1 MTNGDGGEGGRFG
14 RVDPNKLVLGAAIA
28 LAVIIIVA
36 GIVIYASADGDDSS
50 RVAATGDSTTTSTTR
65 AETRVTSTTAPGT
78 SPTTGPS
85 STLPLTG
92 GTTGT
97 TTPPTPRAT
106 ADPEE
111 DPFVRVP
118 LPAGLGGAT
127 IDSCFWTQ
135 DGGGQLVATGTIT
148 SALEDDLWGLEVYWL
163 QNDRELDSQYEIYDF
178 EAAGQTVPWR
188 LTIEAP
194 LAPADLRCEIIVD

>member
-1 MTNGDGGEGGRFG
+1 MTGGDGGMGSRLKQM
-14 RVDPNKLVLGAAIA
+14 DPNAIVLGVAVA
-28 LAVIIIVA
+28 LAVVILVA
-36 GIVIYASADGDDSS
+36 GIAIYASAGGDDGSA
-50 RVAATGDSTTTSTTR
+50 RVAATEDSTTSTR
-65 AETRVTSTTAPGT
+65 AESTATSTTAPSASST
-78 SPTTGPS
+78 TAPTS
-85 STLPLTG
+85 STLPVTG
-92 GTTGT
+92 GGTGT
-97 TTPPTPRAT
+97 TSPPTPRAT

-111 DPFVRVP
+111 DPFVPVP
-118 LPAGLGGAT
+118 LPAGLGGVT
-127 IDSCFWTQ
+127 LDSCFWTQ

-148 SALEDDLWGLEVYWL
+148 STLDDDLWGVEVYWL

>member
-1 MTNGDGGEGGRFG
+1 
-14 RVDPNKLVLGAAIA
+14 VDPNKLVLGAAVA
-28 LAVIIIVA
+28 LAVIIIVT

-65 AETRVTSTTAPGT
+65 PETKVTSTTAPGT
-78 SPTTGPS
+78 SATTGPS
-85 STLPLTG
+85 STLPVTG
-92 GTTGT
+92 GASTGT
-97 TTPPTPRAT
+97 TAPPTPRAT

-111 DPFVRVP
+111 DPFVPVP
-118 LPAGLGGAT
+118 LPAGLGGVT
-127 IDSCFWTQ
+127 LDSCFWTQ